1 MATCFEII
9 EDLRPF
15 DLARFGQRSQ
25 LDDDLFITNKVGSI
39 RSPKLSSFV
48 KHGHLCLR
56 AEWDLSVGK
65 FKFESLLIK
74 EAQESRTREQ
84 RRPFWVTDSLERAPF
99 VVVRRSDSV
108 DGLIPIG
115 VRGSMR
121 NQRFGAYL
129 AGNGISSRI
138 GDDLQ

>member
-1 MATCFEII
+1 VQSVDRNLESGDRLTVLLAH
-9 EDLRPF
+9 DLLQISG
-15 DLARFGQRSQ
+15 DA
-25 LDDDLFITNKVGSI
+25 DVVCVG
-39 RSPKLSSFV
+39 
-48 KHGHLCLR
+48 
-56 AEWDLSVGK
+56 
-65 FKFESLLIK
+65 
-74 EAQESRTREQ
+74 EQ

-99 VVVRRSDSV
+99 VVVRRSGSV